1 MNIIRLL
8 PDSLANQIAAGEV
21 VQRPA
26 SVVKELLENAVDAG
40 SSHIQLII
48 KEAGKTL
55 IQVIDDGCGM
65 SETDARMC
73 FERHATSKIKTVDDL
88 FQIRTLGFRG
98 EALASIAAVAQVE
111 MRTKIPEEE
120 LGTFISLSGSQVI
133 EQKPIQCAKGTN
145 IAVKNLF
152 YNVPARR
159 NFLKSNP
166 IELKHIIDE
175 FQRVA
180 LINPDIEFTFYHNDA
195 EVYQLRKGKL
205 AHRIVGLFG
214 KNYKQI
220 LIPCEEELTT
230 MTIKGYIGRPVS
242 AKRTRGEQFFFVN
255 QRFIKHSYLNHAV
268 VTAFEGLLPEDSFPF
283 YVLIIDTDPQKID
296 VNVHPTKTEIKF
308 EDERTAYA
316 LVRAA
321 VRKAL
326 GKHHLAP
333 KMDFDLDT
341 NFTNIGN
348 LQHNEEEHQIDWQKE
363 LGDLPLTEQSNSYAQ
378 FRNTARQQSN
388 LQHWEELYNFDNEM
402 RKVLES
408 KQTETLTFESRLESS
423 ASQEQSEGKKVFQL
437 HNRFIISQIKSGIL
451 LIDQQAA
458 HERILY
464 ERFLQNIQG
473 GQGAVQRLLFPE
485 ILSLQATDIAL
496 LNAMEWELKNLGFD
510 YVLKENSLI
519 ISGVP
524 ANLPINI
531 EARLI
536 EELIEQSKYQAHL
549 NLSKAE
555 KIAYTMSKRLSIH
568 FGTPLSEIEISALID
583 QLFACSNPNYAP
595 DGRKIFKTMTISE
608 IENLLH

>member
-40 SSHIQLII
+40 SSHVQLII

-111 MRTKIPEEE
+111 MKTKIEQEE
-120 LGTFISLSGSQVI
+120 LGTFISLAGSQII
-133 EQKPIQCAKGTN
+133 EQSPIQCAKGTN

-180 LINPDIEFTFYHNDA
+180 LINPDIEFTFYHNDT
-195 EVYQLRKGKL
+195 EVYHLRKGKL

-214 KNYKQI
+214 KSYKQI
-220 LIPCEEELTT
+220 LIPCQEELTT
-230 MTIKGYIGRPVS
+230 MTVKGYIGRPES

-283 YVLIIDTDPQKID
+283 YVLIINTDPQKID

-341 NFTNIGN
+341 NFTNIGS
-348 LQHNEEEHQIDWQKE
+348 LQHNEEEHQVDWQKE
-363 LGDLPLTEQSNSYAQ
+363 LGDLPLTEQSNNYAR
-378 FRNTARQQSN
+378 FGNTALQQSN
-388 LQHWEELYNFDNEM
+388 LQHWEELYHFDNEI

-408 KQTETLTFESRLESS
+408 KQTETLTFESGLKNSTI
-423 ASQEQSEGKKVFQL
+423 QEQSEGKKVFQL

-464 ERFLQNIQG
+464 EKFLQNIQG
-473 GQGAVQRLLFPE
+473 GKGTVQRLLFPE
-485 ILSLQATDIAL
+485 TLSLQPADIAL
-496 LNAMEWELKNLGFD
+496 LSDIEWELKNLGFD
-510 YVLKENSLI
+510 YALRENQLF

-524 ANLPINI
+524 ANLPIRI
-531 EARLI
+531 EARFI
-536 EELIEQSKYQAHL
+536 EELIEQSNYQALLH
-549 NLSKAE
+549 LSKAE
-555 KIAYTMSKRLSIH
+555 KIAYTMSKRLSMSLS
-568 FGTPLSEIEISALID
+568 TPLSEIEISALID

-595 DGRKIFKTMTISE
+595 DGRKIFKTLTINE
-608 IENLLH
+608 LENLLY